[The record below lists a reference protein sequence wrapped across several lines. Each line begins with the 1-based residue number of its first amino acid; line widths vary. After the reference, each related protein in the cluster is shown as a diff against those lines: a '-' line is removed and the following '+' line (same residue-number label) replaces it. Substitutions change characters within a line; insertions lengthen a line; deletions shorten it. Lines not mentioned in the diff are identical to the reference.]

1 MREEWKDKMR
11 QSLADYEESAPAGLW
26 EDIQKTVSSAD
37 TVMQSAGQSQPGG
50 NRYKVLALRLA
61 AAAACVAFGAGIYLN
76 VDSGGGDENGVVAEK
91 VIGGKAASN
100 AAAAAR
106 LKAVAANETSA
117 VNDVA
122 VSPGK
127 LLAEAIMKR
136 NTDAE
141 SSGLSQPSETDTQQ
155 QVSDTR
161 TDGAS
166 ANGNEAETAGKDSKA
181 NQGGYGNGAGGN
193 NAYKEA
199 YRTDRHAKPTPHTA
213 SVARKVQSGNLTA
226 TLFAANAVGG
236 SNKGTMPSGGVL
248 LSQSDAMF
256 SAVPQPDE
264 AANAKTDFFYV
275 RGGADAQT
283 VKHPQPIRVG
293 LSLHYSLSDRWGIE
307 TGVTYSYLYSE
318 MTTGQTDNRYE
329 TKQKVHFIGIP
340 LTVDYSLWRNRLLN
354 VYVAAG
360 GMVEKS
366 VSAKASTSYVLGNT
380 EMSSQQ
386 DKLKMRELQ
395 WSVDAA
401 AGIQLNITKEIGV
414 FAEPGVGY
422 YFDNGSA
429 VKTAYSDKPFHFN
442 MKLGLRYSLR

>member
-26 EDIQKTVSSAD
+26 EDIQKAVSSAD
-37 TVMQSAGQSQPGG
+37 TVMQNDGQPQPRVRR
-50 NRYKVLALRLA
+50 NKVVALRMA
-61 AAAACVAFGAGIYLN
+61 AAAACVACGVGIYLS
-76 VDSGGGDENGVVAEK
+76 VGGSGDENGIVAEN
-91 VIGGKAASN
+91 VIGGKAAGKAETATLRKT
-100 AAAAAR
+100 AATDDATAA
-106 LKAVAANETSA
+106 T
-117 VNDVA
+117 DIA

-127 LLAEAIMKR
+127 LLAAAVVKR
-136 NTDAE
+136 DAE
-141 SSGLSQPSETDTQQ
+141 SSGLLQYSDADTRQN
-155 QVSDTR
+155 VSDTP
-161 TDGAS
+161 TDGAP
-166 ANGNEAETAGKDSKA
+166 AYGNEAETADREHEA
-181 NQGGYGNGAGGN
+181 NQGGHESGAGGN

-199 YRTDRHAKPTPHTA
+199 YRTDPHAKSTPHA
-213 SVARKVQSGNLTA
+213 APAVRKTQTDNLTA

-236 SNKGTMPSGGVL
+236 SNKGSMPSGGVL

-256 SAVPQPDE
+256 SGVPQPDE

-275 RGGADAQT
+275 RGGSDAQT
-283 VKHPQPIRVG
+283 VKHHQPIRVG

-329 TKQKVHFIGIP
+329 TKQRVHFIGIP

-366 VSAKASTSYVLGNT
+366 VSAKATTSYVLGNT

-386 DKLKMRELQ
+386 DNLKMRELQ

-401 AGIQLNITKEIGV
+401 AGIQLNFTKEVSV

-422 YFDNGSA
+422 YFDSGSA

-442 MKLGLRYSLR
+442 MKLGLRYSIR